1 MILSPSTSSLS
12 SGVLVVFDFEAF
24 DSSISVESD
33 SLISGNFLFSDTE
46 DLVSIIPVL
55 TVPVLPLTVPIPVN
69 VG

>member
-1 MILSPSTSSLS
+1 MILFPLTSSLS
-12 SGVLVVFDFEAF
+12 SEVAFDF
-24 DSSISVESD
+24 SISVGSD

-55 TVPVLPLTVPIPVN
+55 AVPVLLLTVPILVN